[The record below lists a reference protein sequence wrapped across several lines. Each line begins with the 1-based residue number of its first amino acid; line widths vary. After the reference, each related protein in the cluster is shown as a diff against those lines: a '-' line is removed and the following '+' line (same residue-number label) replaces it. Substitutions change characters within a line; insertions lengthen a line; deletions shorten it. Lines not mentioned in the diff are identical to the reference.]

1 MKCKVSFSLIKVNI
15 TELVAEIYEKKMIF
29 SYL

>member
-1 MKCKVSFSLIKVNI
+1 MLCKVSFLLIKVNNRKR
-15 TELVAEIYEKKMIF
+15 LAKIYEEKMTF

>member
-1 MKCKVSFSLIKVNI
+1 MRCKVSFSLIKVNKI
-15 TELVAEIYEKKMIF
+15 ERVAEIYEEKMTF